1 MLSGRRDVVAVI
13 ALGGVIGSVARWGLA
28 QLLPAGAHAFPWA
41 TFWVNVT
48 GAFLIGALMHY
59 VLEVWPPHRLVRPFL
74 GVGLLGGWTT
84 FSTYML
90 DARGLLATGHLLVAA
105 AYVIGTLVLGLA
117 AVWLGLSL
125 ARALA
130 RPHPAGGSR

>member
-1 MLSGRRDVVAVI
+1 VLSGRRDVVAVI
-13 ALGGVIGSVARWGLA
+13 ALGGVIGSVGRWGLA
-28 QLLPAGAHAFPWA
+28 QLLPSGRDAFPWA
-41 TFWVNVT
+41 TLWVNVT

-105 AYVIGTLVLGLA
+105 EYVIGTLVLGLA